1 MGIQEEIRKLVNT
14 ESAKHKRL
22 IEYVVRQLKAHRNLE
37 DVLED
42 PYVVNRSTVLDRR
55 ALLEEPEVVEAAG
68 ADVLERMRAELEA
81 VARKAMNTP
90 S

>member
-22 IEYVVRQLKAHRNLE
+22 IEYVVRQLRAGRDLE
-37 DVLED
+37 AVLED
-42 PYVVNRSTVLDRR
+42 PYVVNRSTVIDRR
-55 ALLEEPEVVEAAG
+55 ALLEEPEVIEAAG
-68 ADVLERMRAELEA
+68 DEVLERMRRELETL
-81 VARKAMNTP
+81 ARG